1 MMTTKEKSRRSSE
14 EKRHG
19 GCAEKKG
26 RTLAQQERRSG
37 RKGPQACKASSVRYP
52 VRALPGKRRDWLR
65 RQDSNPRHRNSEP
78 QGINTYLRSGKAG
91 APSFCGLHGARN
103 SLRPIAS
110 IGPVAAEPAN
120 NLVILLGG
128 KGLPLSD
135 SGEEATVGSAMPAYR
150 GLAKILGLTKGIRKR
165 QQMIGELRFH
175 AALIVGCIPLCN
187 RKHPIRVWRGK
198 FPIMQA

>member
-1 MMTTKEKSRRSSE
+1 MTTKRMGRRSRE
-14 EKRHG
+14 EGRHG
-19 GCAEKKG
+19 GCAERKR
-26 RTLAQQERRSG
+26 RTLAQRERRSG
-37 RKGPQACKASSVRYP
+37 RMAEWANAPSVRHP
-52 VRALPGKRRDWLR
+52 VRALPGKRRDWLQ
-65 RQDSNPRHRNSEP
+65 RQDPNLRHRGYEP
-78 QGINTYLRSGKAG
+78 RGMSASLRCGKAG
-91 APSFCGLHGARN
+91 APSFCGLQGARN

-120 NLVILLGG
+120 NLVILFGG
-128 KGLPLSD
+128 EGLPVSD

-150 GLAKILGLTKGIRKR
+150 GLAKSLGLTKGIRKR

-175 AALIVGCIPLCN
+175 AVLIVGCIPLCN

>member
-1 MMTTKEKSRRSSE
+1 MNLKERGRRSRE

-19 GCAEKKG
+19 GCAERKG
-26 RTLAQQERRSG
+26 ISLAQQERRSG
-37 RKGPQACKASSVRYP
+37 RKGPQACKASSVRFP
-52 VRALPGKRRDWLR
+52 ERALPGKRRDWLQ
-65 RQDSNPRHRNSEP
+65 RQDSNLRHRNSESR
-78 QGINTYLRSGKAG
+78 GINTCPRSGKAG
-91 APSFCGLHGARN
+91 SPSFCGLHGTRN

-120 NLVILLGG
+120 NLVILFGRE
-128 KGLPLSD
+128 GLSVSD
-135 SGEEATVGSAMPAYR
+135 SGEESTVGSAMSADR
-150 GLAKILGLTKGIRKR
+150 GLAKILGLTKGIRER

-175 AALIVGCIPLCN
+175 AALIVGRIPLCN